1 MMIGEGVLNYR
12 TFLTK
17 SERLDA
23 DVPLKP
29 AHLEVRDKSM
39 RGMLCLRQ
47 VMRSAWIF
55 AMRDM

>member
-29 AHLEVRDKSM
+29 AHLEVEE
-39 RGMLCLRQ
+39 
-47 VMRSAWIF
+47 
-55 AMRDM
+55 